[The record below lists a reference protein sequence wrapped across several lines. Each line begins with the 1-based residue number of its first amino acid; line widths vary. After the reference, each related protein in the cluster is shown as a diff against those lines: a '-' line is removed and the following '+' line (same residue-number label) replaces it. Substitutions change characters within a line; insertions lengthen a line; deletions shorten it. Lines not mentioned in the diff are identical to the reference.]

1 MHPLLY
7 AHQTVPPHRRV
18 GALVAHTPELGWAFS
33 LMHDFSNADVY
44 MVGGTVR
51 DAIRG
56 IVPHELHTLV
66 RDVSPA
72 KLTRWL
78 SRRGA
83 VERTGDGVW
92 AFTPSDAP
100 RVVEVAL
107 PRVRIPDASTHHAD
121 FLPDEKLRLEDDLA
135 GRDFSVNAMAYS
147 LRDGR
152 LTDPYGGLHD
162 LNRYHSIRPI
172 RSAHDHFGQE
182 PGSLVRALRLATQ
195 LGATLETKAWHAL
208 ASGAHRIHASHHD
221 DNGLARYSVPRHEL
235 GRDVLLG
242 LQADAL
248 HFVRLLRE
256 SGLFRHVTPEL
267 GGLDDIR
274 HADGENGWTKTERL
288 LAALRDPA
296 HLRLYG
302 IVVPTA
308 TLLLVALVYFLE
320 ERSNDSLRSLIT
332 RLHLHAAADP
342 RLVWNHEDAM
352 WLLDHAHQIDE
363 HNPEHEP
370 LSRIERFVAG
380 VRGAE
385 LLALVHAAHIARGSH
400 DAARDRI
407 HGWRDLARPP
417 RARRSRKSA
426 RRPACRAHFEPPL
439 GA

>member
-1 MHPLLY
+1 M
-7 AHQTVPPHRRV
+7 
-18 GALVAHTPELGWAFS
+18 
-33 LMHDFSNADVY
+33 
-44 MVGGTVR
+44 
-51 DAIRG
+51 
-56 IVPHELHTLV
+56 
-66 RDVSPA
+66 
-72 KLTRWL
+72 
-78 SRRGA
+78 
-83 VERTGDGVW
+83 ERTGDGVW

-363 HNPEHEP
+363 HNP
-370 LSRIERFVAG
+370 
-380 VRGAE
+380 
-385 LLALVHAAHIARGSH
+385 
-400 DAARDRI
+400 ARDRI
-407 HGWRDLARPP
+407 HGWRDLREKLLGAFTSPELVRGRDLVAMGLMPGHHV
-417 RARRSRKSA
+417 RGVLAKVRDAQLAGHISNRRSALDFA
-426 RRPACRAHFEPPL
+426 RYLICH
-439 GA
+439 GDVC